1 MKGGRFFAK
10 KNQVDDRDSDYD
22 RAYRRLL
29 ESFEKLTERIKRR
42 NGDNRRSR
50 KVRQDSCFRCG
61 EGRNQWS
68 ERKRYQFNDYE
79 FCKENFGKRKYTGNH
94 DQRNR

>member
-10 KNQVDDRDSDYD
+10 KNQVDDRNPDYD

-42 NGDNRRSR
+42 NGKNF
-50 KVRQDSCFRCG
+50 KKFVFYVRTCVSFSNLMCLLYR
-61 EGRNQWS
+61 EP
-68 ERKRYQFNDYE
+68 
-79 FCKENFGKRKYTGNH
+79 
-94 DQRNR
+94 